1 MPLLDCAAYEGIP
14 GFGSADV
21 WLRGRVF
28 AAGRGRVIGADVGR
42 NGADRSQKCVQG
54 VRYRIGL
61 MCRYL
66 DGRCSAVR
74 CVLLELAASA
84 WWRCVSRELAGSA
97 WWRCVFFEP
106 VVGGG
111 GASPVPPDF
120 RVGAPALHVAQR
132 AIRPTPATHAF
143 KIAWLKADPAFGRS
157 DISHC
162 SGAVHG
168 SPVLASAIL
177 ECKCGWTRGLGCPG
191 RREAIQRLTALTVY

>member
-14 GFGSADV
+14 GFGSTDV
-21 WLRGRVF
+21 WLGGRVCV
-28 AAGRGRVIGADVGR
+28 ASKGGVIGADVGR
-42 NGADRSQKCVQG
+42 NGADRSQTCVQG
-54 VRYRIGL
+54 VRCRIGL

-106 VVGGG
+106 VAGGG

-132 AIRPTPATHAF
+132 AIRPAPATHAF
-143 KIAWLKADPAFGRS
+143 KP
-157 DISHC
+157 
-162 SGAVHG
+162 SGLRRMPPLG
-168 SPVLASAIL
+168 DTAS
-177 ECKCGWTRGLGCPG
+177 
-191 RREAIQRLTALTVY
+191 LTARMPYSAPPS